1 MQLINIGFGNMVSS
15 ARLLAIVSPDS
26 APIKRMI
33 QEAKDRGM
41 LIDAS
46 FGRGP
51 CDSIGYSAGDFDGP
65 GQRADR
71 GDERG
76 GRTMSEGKLIILSG
90 PSGAGKSTV
99 IRQILERHPDFFFS
113 VSATTRQPR
122 GGERDGVHYHF
133 ITPAQFEGM
142 IAGQALLE
150 YNHYASGDYYGTP
163 AEPVRRVLDR
173 GGTVLLDVEPNGAF
187 QVLEKLPQA
196 VMVFLAPPSLA
207 ELRRRLESRGDT
219 PPDKVEARLKQA
231 HWELAQAPHY
241 TYLVVNDQV
250 DVCVAQV
257 EAILQGGPEAAA
269 CRYENQSEVE
279 ILKEVLSHAVSP
291 HV

>member
-1 MQLINIGFGNMVSS
+1 
-15 ARLLAIVSPDS
+15 
-26 APIKRMI
+26 
-33 QEAKDRGM
+33 
-41 LIDAS
+41 
-46 FGRGP
+46 
-51 CDSIGYSAGDFDGP
+51 
-65 GQRADR
+65 
-71 GDERG
+71 
-76 GRTMSEGKLIILSG
+76 MSEGKLIILSG

-122 GGERDGVHYHF
+122 GRERDGVHYHF

-163 AEPVRRVLDR
+163 AEPVRQVLDR

-187 QVLEKLPQA
+187 QVLEKQPQA

-231 HWELAQAPHY
+231 HWELAQAPRY

-250 DVCVAQV
+250 DACVAQV
-257 EAILQGGPEAAA
+257 EAILQGSPEAAA